1 MLTVDEIQDFLT
13 AFLSTGKFKPASIE
27 WSKPDISGYDRE
39 YYFSL
44 CRFDENEIFV
54 SPVYNEDKLVGIG
67 DDSIILISAG
77 VKLGTYAKLVK
88 DYNNVVLFD
97 IED

>member
-1 MLTVDEIQDFLT
+1 MLTVDEVQSFLT

-27 WSKPDISGYDRE
+27 WAESDISGYDKE

-44 CRFDENEIFV
+44 YRLDENQIFV
-54 SPVYNEDKLVGIG
+54 SPVYNEGKFMHTGN
-67 DDSIILISAG
+67 DSIVLISAG
-77 VKLGTYAKLVK
+77 IKIDTYNKFTK
-88 DYNNVVLFD
+88 EYSNVILFD